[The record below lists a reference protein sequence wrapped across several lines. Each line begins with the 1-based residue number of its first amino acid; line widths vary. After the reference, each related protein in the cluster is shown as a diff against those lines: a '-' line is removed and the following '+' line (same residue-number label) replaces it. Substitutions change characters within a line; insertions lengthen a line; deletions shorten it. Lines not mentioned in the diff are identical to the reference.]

1 MSRDDDLDYII
12 DDLVERYLLF
22 LRGRGPEPD
31 LSVLPA
37 DRRADVMAQ
46 LEIVAALADRDPEL
60 PPIEED
66 RVAIRL
72 GLVGPASSDHAG
84 AGDPTTYED
93 PGSDDDPV
101 MVSLQDLAF
110 RFNKQVVIDF
120 ASAWTPP
127 APTGLQP
134 VARCT
139 ALGETVAVL
148 LTDVANWAR
157 EPENVA
163 RFFREHPGVSAVGL
177 VSADAEQAV
186 VVTAAD
192 AHHSVDP
199 VLGWLAPH
207 SPSVPEPLGIALG
220 RYFDQWLPD
229 WERVADLDE
238 LLGLDDLTVAV
249 AEISSA
255 QLAEVLRSK
264 PRLAYK
270 KESVR
275 ALGSLD
281 SSAIAAVVV
290 DVHSGRLAGE
300 DVVDRLARLAETVA
314 S

>member
-1 MSRDDDLDYII
+1 MSRDNDLEFII
-12 DDLVERYLLF
+12 NDLVERHLLF

-37 DRRADVMAQ
+37 NHRADVLAQ
-46 LEIVAALADRDPEL
+46 LEIIAALADRDPEL

-72 GLVGPASSDHAG
+72 GLVDSASADRASMDY
-84 AGDPTTYED
+84 PPTYED
-93 PGSDDDPV
+93 AEHDDPV
-101 MVSLQDLAF
+101 MISLQDLAF
-110 RFNKQVVIDF
+110 RFNQQVVMDF
-120 ASAWTPP
+120 APIWMPP
-127 APTGLQP
+127 APAGLVP
-134 VARCT
+134 VATCT

-148 LTDVANWAR
+148 LTDVENWAR

-177 VSADAEQAV
+177 VSADAERAV

-192 AHHSVDP
+192 AHLSVDP
-199 VLGWLAPH
+199 VLGWLEPH

-229 WERVADLDE
+229 WQRVANLDE

-255 QLAEVLRSK
+255 QLAEAVRSK

-290 DVHSGRLAGE
+290 DVHAGRVAGQ
-300 DVVDRLARLAETVA
+300 DVIDRLARLAETMA

>member
-1 MSRDDDLDYII
+1 
-12 DDLVERYLLF
+12 
-22 LRGRGPEPD
+22 
-31 LSVLPA
+31 
-37 DRRADVMAQ
+37 MAK

-60 PPIEED
+60 PPLEED

-72 GLVGPASSDHAG
+72 GLVDAAPSDHADTG
-84 AGDPTTYED
+84 RPTTYED
-93 PGSDDDPV
+93 PEYDDDPV

-110 RFNKQVVIDF
+110 RFNKQVVVDL
-120 ASAWTPP
+120 APAWTLP

-139 ALGETVAVL
+139 ALGETVTVL
-148 LTDVANWAR
+148 LTDVENWAR
-157 EPENVA
+157 EPESVA

-177 VSADAEQAV
+177 VSADAERAV

-192 AHHSVDP
+192 AHLSVDP

-249 AEISSA
+249 SEISSA
-255 QLAEVLRSK
+255 QLAEALLSK

-300 DVVDRLARLAETVA
+300 ELVDRLARLAETVA
-314 S
+314 P

>member
-1 MSRDDDLDYII
+1 MSRDDDLGYII

-31 LSVLPA
+31 LSGLPA
-37 DRRADVMAQ
+37 ERRADVMAQ

-72 GLVGPASSDHAG
+72 GLVGTTPSGHADT
-84 AGDPTTYED
+84 AHAAIPED

-101 MVSLQDLAF
+101 MVALQDLAF
-110 RFNKQVVIDF
+110 RFNKQVVIDL
-120 ASAWTPP
+120 APVWRPP
-127 APTGLQP
+127 APGGLQP
-134 VARCT
+134 IARCT

-148 LTDVANWAR
+148 VADVENWAR
-157 EPENVA
+157 EPESVS

-192 AHHSVDP
+192 ANHSVDP
-199 VLGWLAPH
+199 VFGWLAPH
-207 SPSVPEPLGIALG
+207 SPSAPEPLGIALG

-229 WERVADLDE
+229 WERVAGLDE
-238 LLGLDDLTVAV
+238 LLGLDDLTMAV
-249 AEISSA
+249 AEISST
-255 QLAEVLRSK
+255 QLAEALRSK
-264 PRLAYK
+264 PRLEYK

-281 SSAIAAVVV
+281 PSAIAAVVV
-290 DVHSGRLAGE
+290 DVHAGRLAGE